1 MEGGGAE
8 VLAWSY
14 ADDEAITVTRGR
26 GELLQAGDPVPG
38 GSVFLQALG
47 DEARKLHPEVLKYVA
62 GGGTI
67 GSTVVVEGEFT
78 VAGSRYGRLNLL
90 ARPFVG
96 PDLFVT
102 RYERNVAFRVENT
115 IAVEDAAGL
124 GLKSERIFM
133 FRPGPQRFAD
143 VLLPSPRPGR
153 LRNRVGA
160 SRRIELELR
169 CSVTESGFLRL
180 SSERAWLL
188 FGPLRI
194 RLPAFASVRAEVID
208 GFDDDA
214 QRNTVRAEVRNPV
227 LGTVLEY
234 RGAFSREVL

>member
-1 MEGGGAE
+1 MTGK
-8 VLAWSY
+8 
-14 ADDEAITVTRGR
+14 R
-26 GELLQAGDPVPG
+26 GESLRVGDPVPG

-62 GGGTI
+62 GAGSV
-67 GSTVVVEGEFT
+67 GSTVLVEGEFT

-102 RYERNVAFRVENT
+102 RYERDVPFRVENT
-115 IAVEDAAGL
+115 IAQERDAGL
-124 GLKSERIFM
+124 GLKSERVFM
-133 FRPGPQRFAD
+133 FRSGPQRFVD

-160 SRRIELELR
+160 SRRVELELS

-188 FGPLRI
+188 LGPLRI
-194 RLPAFASVRAEVID
+194 RLPTFASVRAAVID
-208 GFDDDA
+208 GFDDEA

-234 RGAFSREVL
+234 RGTFSREIV